1 MYGNEVVL
9 LRMAMYIVYT
19 VHAIH
24 KLKFLQTWTGALYIM
39 RLETLLS
46 SHFWILGFHAKDQ
59 CNLQNKIGSVQKGFL
74 HG

>member
-24 KLKFLQTWTGALYIM
+24 KLKFLQT
-39 RLETLLS
+39 
-46 SHFWILGFHAKDQ
+46 
-59 CNLQNKIGSVQKGFL
+59 
-74 HG
+74 